1 MAAGGPGDHP
11 LSDILNF
18 GHLVYNEKCDEL
30 VKELSKHFSGY
41 ELIVMFDWFEP
52 YTATEKQLEDFEKLL
67 KDKLEEVNNLNKKL

>member
-18 GHLVYNEKCDEL
+18 GHRVYNEKCDDL
-30 VKELSKHFSGY
+30 VQELSKHFSGY

-67 KDKLEEVNNLNKKL
+67 KDKLEEVNNLNNNL

>member
-52 YTATEKQLEDFEKLL
+52 YTATEKQLEGFEKLL
-67 KDKLEEVNNLNKKL
+67 KDKLEEVNNLNNNL

>member
-1 MAAGGPGDHP
+1 MAAGGPGDNP

-18 GHLVYNEKCDEL
+18 GHRVYNEKCDDL

-67 KDKLEEVNNLNKKL
+67 KDKS